1 MSMPSDQRQCGTAH
15 LLGGLGVVGDVDDDD
30 RVQAERLGDLFGQT
44 VGFTGIGFDGDGHDS
59 GVDGF
64 LEEAGD
70 LESAESVRLADLDLR
85 PTLEVVIA
93 GQLRQEASVAGGG
106 HRGHCPPFGV
116 DVFVFA
122 HM

>member
-1 MSMPSDQRQCGTAH
+1 MSVATDQRQCGSAH

-30 RVQAERLGDLFGQT
+30 RVQAERLGDLFGKT
-44 VGFTGIGFDGDGHDS
+44 VGFSGIGFDGDGHDS

-70 LESAESVRLADLDLR
+70 LEPAESVRLADLDLR
-85 PTLEVVIA
+85 AALEIVIA
-93 GQLRQEASVAGGG
+93 GQLCEEAAVAGGG
-106 HRGHCPPFGV
+106 NRGHCPPFGV
-116 DVFVFA
+116 DDFVFA